1 MALRIKIEI
10 VGAGRLKTLAAAEIC
25 NVSDLAKVSNYKVR
39 AFEDVNPV
47 AGNAAWIGDT
57 YIDGHARDQSV
68 WRLVEKAAKWAAD
81 QIDTRYMPKVE
92 P

>member
-1 MALRIKIEI
+1 MLRIKIEI
-10 VGAGRLKTLAAAEIC
+10 VGAGGVKTLAAAEIG

-39 AFEDVNPV
+39 AFEGVNPV
-47 AGNAAWIGDT
+47 AGNAAWIGET
-57 YIDGHARDQSV
+57 HIDDHPRNQSV

-81 QIDTRYMPKVE
+81 SIDDRNVPTPK